1 MGVVMQFR
9 ERAKVIQLIRTVYDP
24 AIKRGRAEVVGSL
37 DKDAPQLDEALRQA
51 CSPAEL
57 VEVETYLA
65 QRRQALTQ
73 ESTAQAVRDLPA
85 MMRMA
90 EQYFRRGDDPLSG
103 ANAAEIFAAWDDLKK
118 ALHKSGFRKEKRDT

>member
-1 MGVVMQFR
+1 MQFR

-24 AIKRGRAEVVGSL
+24 AIKRGRAEVVGKL
-37 DKDAPQLDEALRQA
+37 DKDFPLVDDALRRA

-57 VEVETYLA
+57 VEIETYLA

-73 ESTAQAVRDLPA
+73 ESMAQAARELPA

-90 EQYFRRGDDPLSG
+90 EHYFLGGGDPLAG
-103 ANAAEIFAAWDDLKK
+103 TNAAEIFAAWDDLKK
-118 ALHKSGFRKEKRDT
+118 ALHKSGYRKEKRGD

>member
-1 MGVVMQFR
+1 MQFR

-24 AIKRGRAEVVGSL
+24 AIKRGRAEVVGKL
-37 DKDAPQLDEALRQA
+37 DKDAPHVDEILRQA

-57 VEVETYLA
+57 TEIETYLA

-73 ESTAQAVRDLPA
+73 DSMAQAARDLPA

-90 EQYFRRGDDPLSG
+90 EQYFRGGDDPLAG
-103 ANAAEIFAAWDDLKK
+103 TNAAEIFAAWDDLKK
-118 ALHKSGFRKEKRDT
+118 ALHKSGFRKEKRDD

>member
-1 MGVVMQFR
+1 MQFR

-24 AIKRGRAEVVGSL
+24 AIKRGRAEVVGTL
-37 DKDAPQLDEALRQA
+37 DKDAPAVDDPLRQA

-57 VEVETYLA
+57 QEIDTYLA
-65 QRRQALTQ
+65 QRQQALTQ
-73 ESTAQAVRDLPA
+73 ESMAQAVRDLPA

-90 EQYFRRGDDPLSG
+90 EQYFRRGGDPLSG

-118 ALHKSGFRKEKRDT
+118 ALHKGGFRKEKRDD